1 MNYYEALDIL
11 PSATME
17 QIRKAYRELVE
28 IYHPDRMQDRRV
40 DVKERAESRLKL
52 INEAY
57 AVLRDPEER
66 VRYDS
71 ALDEENVQG
80 TVYFKPKGSSS
91 VARSRIRQ
99 RLEEIH
105 EALRADKEEI
115 ERLTPQLADQP
126 LLDQQW
132 DRYVLVSFVL
142 GWPFILFG
150 VWISPIVWSN
160 FLSLS
165 SLWSLLLLTLL
176 GYACLVT
183 VSVASQSHL
192 RDIAIGRLLASA
204 PLAVLLFIGSI
215 LLRLGRGFHVAI
227 LLLGYIGLLWK
238 TIGERLAAKRSKVL
252 VAGSKIKQLEEEISA
267 YQIEKKHL
275 EAQLRR
281 S

>member
-11 PSATME
+11 PSATPE

-28 IYHPDRMQDRRV
+28 IYHPDRMQDRRA

-66 VRYDS
+66 VRYDN
-71 ALDEENVQG
+71 ALNEEDVQG
-80 TVYFKPKGSSS
+80 RIYFKPKGSSS

-105 EALRADKEEI
+105 TALKAHKEEI
-115 ERLTPQLADQP
+115 EHLTPQLADQP

-132 DRYVLVSFVL
+132 DRYILVSFLL

-150 VWISPIVWSN
+150 VWISPTVWSN
-160 FLSLS
+160 PFSRSSLLSLF
-165 SLWSLLLLTLL
+165 LLTLL
-176 GYACLVT
+176 GYACLIS
-183 VSVASQSHL
+183 VSLASQSHL
-192 RDIAIGRLLASA
+192 RDVGVGRLLASA
-204 PLAVLLFIGSI
+204 PLAVLLFIGGI

-227 LLLGYIGLLWK
+227 LLLGYIGILWK

-267 YQIEKKHL
+267 YQIEKQHL
-275 EAQLRR
+275 EAQLGR